1 MDLPLSSSTSIRVS
15 LGKIEYQ
22 ISDKGNFSFLRD
34 DLIFKIQD
42 IEGNEISRAGVH
54 IRLILEKGVWDL
66 HLELRF
72 ILNDEERDNIR
83 IMIDI
88 DEDIWWKA
96 NVIETR
102 EEPLLVLVIYRIFK
116 DEANEEKGE
125 RARMICSNIQS
136 QRHKQCPISVYKLAF
151 ENQDINVREIKP
163 KNRRIMLP
171 TKLVT

>member
-102 EEPLLVLVIYRIFK
+102 EEPLLVLVI
-116 DEANEEKGE
+116 
-125 RARMICSNIQS
+125 CSNIQS